1 LLIQSLTANRTAT
14 LDLVKEVAAN
24 NQILNAQNTAK
35 VKDVYGEDLKKTGLD
50 QESQD
55 AIASM
60 MGTRL
65 GELTEKLYDDEFEDQ
80 FLGKTDAEVQK
91 AYAEAMGWATDT
103 IEN

>member
-65 GELTEKLYDDEFEDQ
+65 GELTETLYDREFEDQ